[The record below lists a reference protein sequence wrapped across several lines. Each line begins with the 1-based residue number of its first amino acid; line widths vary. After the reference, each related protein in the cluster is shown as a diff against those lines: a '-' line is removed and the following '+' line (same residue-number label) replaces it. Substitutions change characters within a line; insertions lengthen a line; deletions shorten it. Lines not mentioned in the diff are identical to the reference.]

1 MEIEN
6 TLKKMGIVLEKLAEK
21 IDELDKRVAKIEE
34 KLGDGE
40 KKFSSQDFKANPQM
54 QQPQTQKASS
64 NSSLGGFGSS
74 FLGSLTGAMAGMGLY
89 HLLFDHSV
97 TPESLGQSLGMNES
111 EIDNVEL
118 DNIDEKLDEIDSK
131 LDEIDEK
138 LDKNMASDDVMDN
151 DYYESYEEDTGD
163 TDFGSGFDDFEGI
176 DDFDEV

>member
-6 TLKKMGIVLEKLAEK
+6 TLKKMGIVLEKLASK
-21 IDELDKRVAKIEE
+21 IDELDKRVARIEE
-34 KLGDGE
+34 KLGEGE
-40 KKFSSQDFKANPQM
+40 KKFSSQDLKANPQM
-54 QQPQTQKASS
+54 QQPQTAQMKPSS
-64 NSSLGGFGSS
+64 SSSLGGFGSS

-97 TPESLGQSLGMNES
+97 TPESLGQSLGMNEN

-138 LDKNMASDDVMDN
+138 LDENLTDNDVMGN

-163 TDFGSGFDDFEGI
+163 TDFGSGFDDFDGF
-176 DDFDEV
+176 DDV